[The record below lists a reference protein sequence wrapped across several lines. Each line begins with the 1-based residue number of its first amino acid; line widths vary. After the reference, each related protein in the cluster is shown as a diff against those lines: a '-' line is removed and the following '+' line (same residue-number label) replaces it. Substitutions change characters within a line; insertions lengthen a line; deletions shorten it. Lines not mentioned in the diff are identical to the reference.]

1 MKIALVDT
9 SGLQRNLS
17 INKDLNGGYGTNDN
31 FGNSIFAKLIT
42 FIRSNS
48 TNIPLLTFVYIYTIL
63 KYKGYIVDF
72 YYNILI
78 SILIVL

>member
-48 TNIPLLTFVYIYTIL
+48 TNIPLLTF
-63 KYKGYIVDF
+63 
-72 YYNILI
+72 
-78 SILIVL
+78 S